1 MSKLDRKPGL
11 VMKHRRLLKWVA
23 WAAAG
28 VAWTMRAGA
37 LSSAALPHPV
47 QPAPAHAAPTYATA
61 APATRTV
68 IIGNFAFS
76 PAEIEVPA
84 GTQVTWSNDDDIPH
98 TIVATDGG
106 PVTKSR
112 PLVTAQK
119 YAMVLNK
126 PGTYRYFCSLHPH
139 MTGTIVV
146 R

>member
-1 MSKLDRKPGL
+1 MSKLDRKPGP
-11 VMKHRRLLKWVA
+11 VIKHRRLLKWVA

-37 LSSAALPHPV
+37 LSS
-47 QPAPAHAAPTYATA
+47 T
-61 APATRTV
+61 PATRTV
-68 IIGNFAFS
+68 TIGNFAFN

-112 PLVTAQK
+112 PLVTDQK
-119 YAMVLNK
+119 YTMVLNE

-139 MTGTIVV
+139 MTGTIIV